1 MDEAQ
6 SSQNLSQVVGAE
18 EDEGHAEEH
27 PITAAVED
35 HSAHPISNNSVSLI
49 TLIYLHFVNVIYR
62 LL

>member
-1 MDEAQ
+1 MDEVQ
-6 SSQNLSQVVGAE
+6 PSHDWSQVVGTE

-35 HSAHPISNNSVSLI
+35 HSVHPNNNNSVSLI
-49 TLIYLHFVNVIYR
+49 TLIYLHFVNVIDR